1 MPLNVALAE
10 TINNNVGSLHLTRLN
25 MCLLVCFLKQCL
37 FLCPVEAGYNQHS
50 GALLSFLPS
59 SQSRG
64 CWGGTQGGRVVLG
77 GHAGTAAACCFL
89 QVLGETPS
97 VFPKWEHLP
106 LMRLRGFLLSLF
118 FFLFFF
124 LQRVKKWKY
133 VIF

>member
-1 MPLNVALAE
+1 M
-10 TINNNVGSLHLTRLN
+10 
-25 MCLLVCFLKQCL
+25 
-37 FLCPVEAGYNQHS
+37 
-50 GALLSFLPS
+50 
-59 SQSRG
+59 
-64 CWGGTQGGRVVLG
+64 VLG

-106 LMRLRGFLLSLF
+106 LMILRGFLLSLF

-124 LQRVKKWKY
+124 LQRGKKWKY